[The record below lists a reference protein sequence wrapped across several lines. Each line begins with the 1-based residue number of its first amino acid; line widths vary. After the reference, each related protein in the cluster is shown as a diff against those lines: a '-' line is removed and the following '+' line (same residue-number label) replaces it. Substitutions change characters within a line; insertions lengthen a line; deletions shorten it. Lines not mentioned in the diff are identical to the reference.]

1 MEGVAEWV
9 SETRLLEIDNV
20 LKNVISKGILHKME
34 GAVGDLANELGFL
47 VACSVVYATL
57 QHATTV
63 AMGSNGY
70 AICAN
75 SIKDELLLVNHV
87 ILGNE
92 G

>member
-1 MEGVAEWV
+1 
-9 SETRLLEIDNV
+9 
-20 LKNVISKGILHKME
+20 ME

-57 QHATTV
+57 QHATAV
-63 AMGSNGY
+63 AVGSDRH

-75 SIKDELLLVNHV
+75 SIEDELLLVNHV
-87 ILGNE
+87 LSGDK